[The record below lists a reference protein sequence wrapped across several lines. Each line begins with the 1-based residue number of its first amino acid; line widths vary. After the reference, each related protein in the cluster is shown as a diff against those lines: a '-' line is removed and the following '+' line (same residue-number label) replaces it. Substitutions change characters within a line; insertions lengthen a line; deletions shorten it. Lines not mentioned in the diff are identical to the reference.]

1 MTDKMKKFE
10 DIKKERKKLEVTADD
25 QLKHL
30 KSSFVS
36 AKQESKSVLVNRIL
50 IPAGIA
56 LVAGYGVKKL
66 IDYMQSDNGE
76 EYDHA
81 DSKPK
86 HQASVHHSST
96 KNGLLTGINWSGM
109 AMQLVPFVIKVGQRL
124 YEDGNLPWFKPPGY
138 EEAPEE

>member
-10 DIKKERKKLEVTADD
+10 DIEKERKKLEVAADD

-30 KSSFVS
+30 KSSFTS
-36 AKQESKSVLVNRIL
+36 AKQESKSVLVNRVL

-66 IDYMQSDNGE
+66 IDYMHSDADK
-76 EYDHA
+76 EYDYA
-81 DSKPK
+81 ESKPK
-86 HQASVHHSST
+86 HQASMHHSSA
-96 KNGLLTGINWSGM
+96 KNGLLAGINWSGM
-109 AMQLVPFVIKVGQRL
+109 AMQLVPFVIKVGQRM

-138 EEAPEE
+138 EESPEK